1 MAFDQ
6 LVRRLDVT
14 NVTAASPNLT
24 ISETPPEWN
33 SKPMYQLPPWGEP
46 LIVLSIL
53 VWAMVMTRRKNYP
66 IFGKRK
72 GHYDSLL
79 DDDDP
84 ASSAEDLLWYDP
96 DNNDDAQEPTAS
108 SKHLPKRR
116 RFCGLALYTPNTSRF
131 ANHFHSRIL
140 QKFPFLIEMFYWIIT
155 YLFYRM
161 TKVISQKIFSEEI
174 WQVAED
180 HGLQVLEFEQYGPL
194 KFLFP
199 WREHD
204 VQMWF
209 MSDHQTALTILNRA
223 YALIHIPGTVGF
235 IAWYYYIAP
244 SHPTFATIRR
254 TLTLTNLFAFL
265 TFTLYPCMPPR
276 LLPPEYGF
284 LDSVR
289 HDNATS
295 IFMSGDY
302 VNSLAA
308 MPSMHFG
315 YAFVIGCTMIYHA
328 GIFRRTLEKGEVRK
342 SWPWKLFY
350 ICVGLG
356 YPGMI
361 LVTIVATANHYW
373 MDALMATVVALF
385 AYLCNSIFLALLP
398 LEDLLLWALRL
409 EKPIPSTGERFRA
422 RGGRL

>member
-1 MAFDQ
+1 MEA
-6 LVRRLDVT
+6 
-14 NVTAASPNLT
+14 NLT
-24 ISETPPEWN
+24 VLEVPPQWK
-33 SKPMYQLPPWGEP
+33 SQPMYHLPPWGEP

-53 VWAMVMTRRKNYP
+53 CSAMYFTRRRDFF

-72 GHYDSLL
+72 EGYHDSYL
-79 DDDDP
+79 DSDD
-84 ASSAEDLLWYDP
+84 SSGSSEDLLWYDS
-96 DNNDDAQEPTAS
+96 DNNEDTQDYPSA

-116 RFCGLALYTPNTSRF
+116 TFCGCIVHTPNTSRF
-131 ANHFHSRIL
+131 SNHVHSRIL

-161 TKVISQKIFSEEI
+161 TKVISQMIFTKSI
-174 WQVAED
+174 IDVAQA
-180 HGLQVLEFEQYGPL
+180 HGLSVLEFEQFSWL
-194 KFLFP
+194 SFLFP
-199 WREHD
+199 WKEHD
-204 VQMWF
+204 VQHWF
-209 MSDHQTALTILNRA
+209 MEGHQNALTVLNRA
-223 YALIHIPGTVGF
+223 YALIHVPGTVGF

-244 SHPTFATIRR
+244 SHITFTTIRR

-295 IFMSGDY
+295 IWMSGNY

-315 YAFVIGCTMIYHA
+315 YAFVIGCTMVYHA
-328 GIFRRTLEKGEVRK
+328 GIFRRSLEKGETRK
-342 SWPWKLFY
+342 SWPWK
-350 ICVGLG
+350 CVYLLIGLG
-356 YPGMI
+356 YPSMI

-373 MDALMATVVALF
+373 MDALMATIVALA
-385 AYLCNSIFLALLP
+385 AYLCNGVFLALLP
-398 LEDLLLWALRL
+398 IEDLLLWALRL
-409 EKPIPSTGERFRA
+409 EKPNPTTGERFRQ
-422 RGGRL
+422 RGGKI

>member
-1 MAFDQ
+1 MEK
-6 LVRRLDVT
+6 
-14 NVTAASPNLT
+14 NLT
-24 ISETPPEWN
+24 IGEVPPQWN
-33 SKPMYQLPPWGEP
+33 SQPMYHLPPWGEP
-46 LIVLSIL
+46 LIVFSIL
-53 VWAMVMTRRKNYP
+53 AGAMFITRRRNYQ

-72 GHYDSLL
+72 QGYYDSHL
-79 DDDDP
+79 DTD
-84 ASSAEDLLWYDP
+84 SSDSSDDLLWYDP
-96 DNNDDAQEPTAS
+96 DNDDDSQDPQLA

-116 RFCGLALYTPNTSRF
+116 RCCGMALYTPNTSRF
-131 ANHFHSRIL
+131 SDNIHSRIL

-161 TKVISQKIFSEEI
+161 TKVVSQAIFDKSI
-174 WQVAED
+174 IDVAEA
-180 HGLQVLEFEQYGPL
+180 HGLAVLEFEQFSWAS
-194 KFLFP
+194 FLFP
-199 WREHD
+199 WTEHY
-204 VQMWF
+204 VQHWF
-209 MSDHQTALTILNRA
+209 MNGHQTALTVLNRA

-295 IFMSGDY
+295 IWMSGNF

-315 YAFVIGCTMIYHA
+315 YAFVIGCTMMYHA
-328 GIFRRTLEKGEVRK
+328 GLFRRTLEKGETK
-342 SWPWKLFY
+342 KGLLGKLFY
-350 ICVGLG
+350 TFVGLG
-356 YPGMI
+356 YPSMI

-373 MDALMATVVALF
+373 MDALMATIVACA

-398 LEDLLLWALRL
+398 VEDLLLWALRL
-409 EKPIPSTGERFRA
+409 EKPIPSTGERFRQ
-422 RGGRL
+422 RGGRI